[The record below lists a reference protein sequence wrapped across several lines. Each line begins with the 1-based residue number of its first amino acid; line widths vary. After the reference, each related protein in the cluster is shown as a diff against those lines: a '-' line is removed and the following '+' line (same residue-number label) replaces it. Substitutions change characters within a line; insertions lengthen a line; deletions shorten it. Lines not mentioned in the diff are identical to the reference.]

1 MSRRSILIMA
11 AAGMTIMALTAC
23 GIVGDS
29 RETSS
34 IFGAVTEFASELK
47 DGVFQEIR
55 RRLPGAGEDSG
66 GGTAQEGG
74 TEKDPEDRQQEKL
87 AELGQETLTVEEGEI
102 RMESETEG
110 EADLMVRLPD
120 YEALFLEA
128 LNAEDPDAYLE
139 NALENGDYETKQVE
153 TRWFILRRQQR
164 KRWKRNWSRPLQLWR
179 GRRMSNEK
187 LASYC
192 SGSYSQ
198 LRGSFDGSRSRFG
211 RGVRKRIYGRSGRV
225 YCGEISSAGK

>member
-1 MSRRSILIMA
+1 MSRRSILTMA

-55 RRLPGAGEDSG
+55 RRLPGAGEDSR

-139 NALENGDYETKQVE
+139 NGDYETKQVE
-153 TRWFILRRQQR
+153 TRAQVTVEGGKQVVHSEEAAKEAL
-164 KRWKRNWSRPLQLWR
+164 
-179 GRRMSNEK
+179 EK
-187 LASYC
+187 ELVQAIAALA
-192 SGSYSQ
+192 
-198 LRGSFDGSRSRFG
+198 
-211 RGVRKRIYGRSGRV
+211 
-225 YCGEISSAGK
+225 GEENK

>member
-1 MSRRSILIMA
+1 MSRRSILTMA

-29 RETSS
+29 WETSS

-55 RRLPGAGEDSG
+55 RRLPGAGEDSR

-120 YEALFLEA
+120 YEAL
-128 LNAEDPDAYLE
+128 NAEDPDAYLE

-153 TRWFILRRQQR
+153 TRAQVTVEGGKQVVHSEEAAKEALEKELVQAIAALA
-164 KRWKRNWSRPLQLWR
+164 
-179 GRRMSNEK
+179 GEENE
-187 LASYC
+187 
-192 SGSYSQ
+192 
-198 LRGSFDGSRSRFG
+198 
-211 RGVRKRIYGRSGRV
+211 
-225 YCGEISSAGK
+225 

>member
-1 MSRRSILIMA
+1 MSRRSILTMA

-74 TEKDPEDRQQEKL
+74 TEKNPEDRQQEKL

-153 TRWFILRRQQR
+153 TRAQVTVEGGNQVVHSEEAAKEALEKELVQAIAALA
-164 KRWKRNWSRPLQLWR
+164 
-179 GRRMSNEK
+179 GEENE
-187 LASYC
+187 
-192 SGSYSQ
+192 
-198 LRGSFDGSRSRFG
+198 
-211 RGVRKRIYGRSGRV
+211 
-225 YCGEISSAGK
+225 

>member
-1 MSRRSILIMA
+1 MSRRSILTMA
-11 AAGMTIMALTAC
+11 AAGMTIMSLTAC
-23 GIVGDS
+23 GIVEDS

-110 EADLMVRLPD
+110 EADLVVRLP
-120 YEALFLEA
+120 
-128 LNAEDPDAYLE
+128 
-139 NALENGDYETKQVE
+139 
-153 TRWFILRRQQR
+153 
-164 KRWKRNWSRPLQLWR
+164 
-179 GRRMSNEK
+179 
-187 LASYC
+187 AS
-192 SGSYSQ
+192 G
-198 LRGSFDGSRSRFG
+198 LRGSVSGGSECR
-211 RGVRKRIYGRSGRV
+211 RSGCV
-225 YCGEISSAGK
+225 SGECTGEWRL